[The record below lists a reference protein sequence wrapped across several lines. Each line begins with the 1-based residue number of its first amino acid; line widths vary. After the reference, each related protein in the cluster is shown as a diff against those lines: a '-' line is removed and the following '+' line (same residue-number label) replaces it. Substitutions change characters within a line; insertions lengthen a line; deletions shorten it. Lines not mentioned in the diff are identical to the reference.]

1 MFQKLSNT
9 HYNLEND
16 TINPETINL
25 ITEPNIFS
33 TPNFNTLNPNEYK
46 IEDTPMINDIFF
58 LNKFPL
64 IPKNKPNDE
73 FKKKKSNQK
82 KEKKINN
89 QLLNQNN
96 IGLIKIY
103 NDNHTQSTD
112 CFENEKSKINIFS
125 KKRLG
130 RKRKNDTTIGKHD
143 KYSEDNLRIKIKNF
157 VINYALQFINE
168 KIKNIY
174 QGNIGNGM
182 NKKQLLSISKE
193 CKYDTSIESNKN
205 LLYKSLG
212 EIFSGDISTKFNIK
226 YPEYNKHVI
235 QRLLNEKDENKR
247 LALKRLFDI
256 QFLQCI
262 ETFSGNNDYEELK
275 GFKQF
280 KDIKENL
287 KDDEQVYIEIL
298 ENYAK
303 NYENNIKDK
312 KGRKSNKEI
321 EKEKEKDKEKKKEK
335 KKCIKK

>member
-9 HYNLEND
+9 HFSLEND
-16 TINPETINL
+16 EINPEAINL
-25 ITEPNIFS
+25 ITEPNLFS
-33 TPNFNTLNPNEYK
+33 APNFNTLNPIEYK
-46 IEDTPMINDIFF
+46 IEDTPVINDFFF

-73 FKKKKSNQK
+73 TKKKKSNQK

-89 QLLNQNN
+89 KIINQSN
-96 IGLIKIY
+96 IGLIKNY
-103 NDNHTQSTD
+103 NDNHSQSTD
-112 CFENEKSKINIFS
+112 CHENEKSKINIFS
-125 KKRLG
+125 KTCLG

-143 KYSEDNLRIKIKNF
+143 KYSEDNLRIKIKNI
-157 VINYALQFINE
+157 VINYALEFINE

-174 QGNIGNGM
+174 QGNIGNGI
-182 NKKQLLSISKE
+182 NKKQLLQINKKY
-193 CKYDTSIESNKN
+193 KYDTSIENNKN

-212 EIFSGDISTKFNIK
+212 EIFSGDISTRFNIK
-226 YPEYNKHVI
+226 YPEYNKHII
-235 QRLLNEKDENKR
+235 QSLLHEKDENKR

-256 QFLQCI
+256 QFLKCI
-262 ETFSGNNDYEELK
+262 ETFSGNNDYDELK

-280 KDIKENL
+280 KDIKGSL

-312 KGRKSNKEI
+312 KGRKLH
-321 EKEKEKDKEKKKEK
+321 KEKGKEKEK